1 MKEERMMIPPA
12 MVLILKMIFLAA
24 ALILLQLMTGSAR
37 AAEPVPAFSAAG
49 KAFSS
54 LTRVLD
60 LPQRLWEQGAKGKE
74 SGKQM
79 VVPLGHTVGIKLF
92 SEGVMVVGITDIA
105 TENGPKCPAEA
116 CGLREG
122 DILTHLDGKQVNS
135 IEEVK
140 LLLEEGS
147 GAPMTV
153 RVRRDQRQTQV
164 TVTPVLC
171 ADGGGYKLGAWIRD
185 SMGGIGTV
193 TFYEPKSGVFG
204 ALGHG
209 IMDVDTMLLMPL
221 RSGAVMYST
230 VTDVT
235 RGKNGSP
242 GQLHGT
248 FCLTQELGSLYS
260 NTDCGIFG
268 TMEQNA
274 LTKRLKPVP
283 AAARSEVKVGPATI
297 LSNIAGDEVT
307 EYEVEIMRV
316 YPENGQSSR
325 NLLLKVTD
333 GRLLAATGGI
343 VQGMSGSPI
352 LQDGKLVGAVTHV
365 LVSDPTEGYG
375 ILIENMLDEMFCL
388 EEQDAS

>member
-1 MKEERMMIPPA
+1 MKEERMMGPPA
-12 MVLILKMIFLAA
+12 LLLISRIIFLAVT
-24 ALILLQLMTGSAR
+24 LILLQLLTGSAR

-49 KAFSS
+49 KALSS
-54 LTRVLD
+54 LGQILD
-60 LPQRLWEQGAKGKE
+60 FPQRLWENETKREAAGTR
-74 SGKQM
+74 M

-92 SEGVMVVGITDIA
+92 SEGVMVVGIADIA
-105 TENGPKCPAEA
+105 TEEGIKSPAA
-116 CGLREG
+116 SCGLHEG
-122 DILTHLDGKQVNS
+122 DILTQINGRQVNS

-140 LLLEEGS
+140 ALLQELK
-147 GAPMTV
+147 GAPMTI
-153 RVRRDQRQTQV
+153 RVLRGENQMQV
-164 TVTPVLC
+164 NAVPALC
-171 ADGGGYKLGAWIRD
+171 AEDDSYKLGAWIRD

-235 RGKNGSP
+235 RGENGAP

-274 LTKRLKPVP
+274 LTKGLKAMP
-283 AAARSEVKVGPATI
+283 AAARSEVQVGQATI
-297 LSNIAGDEVT
+297 LSNIAGDTVT
-307 EYEVEIMRV
+307 EYEVEITRI
-316 YPENGQSSR
+316 YPDTGQSSR
-325 NLLLKVTD
+325 NILLKVTD
-333 GRLLAATGGI
+333 SRLLQATGGI

-352 LQDGKLVGAVTHV
+352 LQNG
-365 LVSDPTEGYG
+365 
-375 ILIENMLDEMFCL
+375 
-388 EEQDAS
+388 